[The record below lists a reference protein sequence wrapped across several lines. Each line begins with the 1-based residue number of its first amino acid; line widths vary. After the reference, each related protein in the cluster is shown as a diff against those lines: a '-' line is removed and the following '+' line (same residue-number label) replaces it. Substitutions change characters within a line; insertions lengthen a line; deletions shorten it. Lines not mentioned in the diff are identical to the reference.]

1 MEGKTFKRMV
11 SALPLQLWG
20 TEQKAQG
27 GGRLALGGEY
37 NEVSGHTPLFQEGLE
52 DAEGVMVPTAPAPS
66 ARRPFTC
73 SVGHLHTLLNLAV
86 LFLAQPG
93 DPPGQHAPMWPDEL
107 TEQQNILVE
116 TEDRR
121 G

>member
-1 MEGKTFKRMV
+1 MT
-11 SALPLQLWG
+11 W
-20 TEQKAQG
+20 EQ
-27 GGRLALGGEY
+27 
-37 NEVSGHTPLFQEGLE
+37 
-52 DAEGVMVPTAPAPS
+52 
-66 ARRPFTC
+66 TC